1 MGMMGQQRGG
11 CVWLLT
17 THLAYSSQVP
27 YAAGTEQGTGERT
40 IPAHQAFIFQRRR
53 KIVPQHPHHVPREAT
68 PGGPLGTLTKLGKN
82 TTTYLLL
89 KYIADNVRKTIPSST
104 GQHILSHL
112 SCTQRK

>member
-40 IPAHQAFIFQRRR
+40 IPAHQAFIIQSGR
-53 KIVPQHPHHVPREAT
+53 KTVQQHSYHVPRRAT
-68 PGGPLGTLTKLGKN
+68 PGGPEEHYPSWART
-82 TTTYLLL
+82 LLL
-89 KYIADNVRKTIPSST
+89 LL
-104 GQHILSHL
+104 LSRFSRVQL
-112 SCTQRK
+112 CATP

>member
-40 IPAHQAFIFQRRR
+40 IPANQAFIIQRRR
-53 KIVPQHPHHVPREAT
+53 KTIQAA
-68 PGGPLGTLTKLGKN
+68 TLTLHAKKGHYE
-82 TTTYLLL
+82 TSMEDPYE
-89 KYIADNVRKTIPSST
+89 
-104 GQHILSHL
+104 H
-112 SCTQRK
+112 